1 MMNYLKSALA
11 VAGLALMTSC
21 SVFNVKSTATVV
33 KDCTITY
40 LRIDKKDYL
49 VCNAD
54 VLKNYQQG
62 STVSA
67 TYKKVQKCPELDGR
81 IVCAMYHEKAGNIR
95 IQSIN

>member
-1 MMNYLKSALA
+1 MKHLKSTLA
-11 VAGLALMTSC
+11 VAGLAIMTSC

-33 KDCTITY
+33 KDCTGTY
-40 LRIDKKDYL
+40 LRIDKKDYQ

-54 VLKNYQQG
+54 ILKNHQQG

-67 TYKKVQKCPELDGR
+67 TYRKVQKCPELDGR